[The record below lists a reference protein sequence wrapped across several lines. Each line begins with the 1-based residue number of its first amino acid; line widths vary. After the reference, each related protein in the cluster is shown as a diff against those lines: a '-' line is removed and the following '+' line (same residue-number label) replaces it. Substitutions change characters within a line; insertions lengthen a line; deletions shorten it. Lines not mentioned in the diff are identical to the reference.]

1 MGVLLS
7 DQAVAQRVLE
17 HIENKTTD
25 KGDSVWREPVANY
38 RSAAR
43 FEAEIKQVLQR
54 YPVPFCPSAALP
66 EVGSYVARD
75 AAGIPIVVVRG
86 RDGKVRAFRNACRH
100 RGVQIAEGS
109 GCAKAFR
116 CMYHGWTYRLDGSL
130 QHIPHE
136 QGFPDLDKEQHGL
149 QPVAVEE
156 RSGLVFVTQQGES
169 DARALEV
176 IPELLNPKQEVF
188 STQEYELEVNWKV
201 FLESFLEGYHI
212 KPAHKDTFFPF
223 GFDNLNLIET
233 FGRNSRITFPFQR
246 IAGLAD
252 IAPEE
257 REISGLLT
265 YVHQLFPNVLIAV
278 LTHHTAMIVLEPVAL
293 DKTRVI
299 NYSLTNGVLEGEE
312 ALSRARIDAEFVKG
326 TGQAEDIALAK
337 SIQASLH
344 SGANEVFTFGHF
356 EPLIGHFHRELT
368 ALLKDGELG
377 DEQALKL

>member
-1 MGVLLS
+1 MKGLLS

-25 KGDSVWREPVANY
+25 KGDSVWREPVENY

-43 FEAEIKQVLQR
+43 FEAEVTQVLRR

-66 EVGSYVARD
+66 GEGSYVARE
-75 AAGIPIVVVRG
+75 AAGIPLLVVRG
-86 RDGKVRAFRNACRH
+86 RDDKVLGFRNACRH
-100 RGVQIAEGS
+100 RGVQVAEGS
-109 GCAKAFR
+109 GCTKAFR
-116 CMYHGWTYRLDGSL
+116 CQYHGWTYRLDGSL

-136 QGFPDLDKEQHGL
+136 QGFPDLEKDQHGL
-149 QPVAVEE
+149 QPVTVEE
-156 RSGLVFVTQQGES
+156 RGGLVFVNQEAS
-169 DARALEV
+169 ADANVLDV
-176 IPELLNPKQEVF
+176 IPELLNVKQEVF
-188 STQEYELEVNWKV
+188 STHEYELKVNWKV

-252 IAPEE
+252 IAPEQ
-257 REISGLLT
+257 RKVSGLLT

-278 LTHHTAMIVLEPVAL
+278 LTHHTAVIVLEPVAV
-293 DKTRVI
+293 DRTRVI

-312 ALSRARIDAEFVKG
+312 ALDKARIDAEFVKG
-326 TGQAEDIALAK
+326 TGQTEDIDLAQ
-337 SIQASLH
+337 SIQGSLH
-344 SGANEVFTFGHF
+344 SGANEVFTFGHY

-368 ALLKDGELG
+368 ALLEG
-377 DEQALKL
+377 EQALTL